1 MSADLT
7 VVLASPAQKRAWRR
21 NAWEYWMKPGGMSEE
36 SFHENQDWQ
45 ESEAR
50 HAQDD
55 RALIWALVPRSD
67 LQTTNVLAACRTLR
81 RQARCYD
88 VESGQMQDVTSYCV
102 TGVITAPEHRRKGYA
117 RQLMSTMHYI
127 LGPHDHLPPWP
138 IEALGP
144 PPGTSTMRNDAL
156 YSILWSDVGVDFYRS
171 CKIGDRDGWV
181 TRLDEELVWDIK
193 NEDQQER
200 DAVVGLD
207 LSGVRFLREWNAEL
221 VPPALV
227 DSYETKLL
235 KQAAGNLDQN
245 ESELTTKK
253 TKFILDSANSPGL
266 INYYLVR
273 GVQNRSSS
281 SKSKSAIPKPETET
295 FGFVDQERGI
305 WAVWLVDLSEDG
317 TKATFR
323 VTSVGVLSLDEE
335 EAKLGDDLAR
345 LKAILLSQA
354 KNMGCDEVTLW
365 ALPERIQKLW
375 MESEPT
381 IKSVKRKEHLGAIAW
396 YGTGHGDEVQWE
408 GGQEFTWA

>member
-1 MSADLT
+1 
-7 VVLASPAQKRAWRR
+7 
-21 NAWEYWMKPGGMSEE
+21 
-36 SFHENQDWQ
+36 
-45 ESEAR
+45 
-50 HAQDD
+50 
-55 RALIWALVPRSD
+55 
-67 LQTTNVLAACRTLR
+67 
-81 RQARCYD
+81 
-88 VESGQMQDVTSYCV
+88 
-102 TGVITAPEHRRKGYA
+102 
-117 RQLMSTMHYI
+117 MSTMHYI
-127 LGPHDHLPPWP
+127 LGPHDHLPSWP
-138 IEALGP
+138 AESFGP
-144 PPGTSTMRNDAL
+144 PPSTDMTKNDAL

-200 DAVVGLD
+200 DAVVHLD

-235 KQAAGNLDQN
+235 RQAAGNLDHKD
-245 ESELTTKK
+245 SVSRTRK

-281 SKSKSAIPKPETET
+281 SKPKSAVPKPETET

-317 TKATFR
+317 TKATLR

-335 EAKLGDDLAR
+335 EAKLRDDLAR
-345 LKAILLSQA
+345 LKAIILSQA
-354 KNMGCDEVTLW
+354 KNMGCDEITLW

-381 IKSVKRKEHLGAIAW
+381 IKSVKRKEHLGALAW

-408 GGQEFTWA
+408 GGQE